1 MTTKPKTRKAP
12 AAAIGIN
19 PKLSALAAKI
29 DDAKARFS
37 DLSASADRDRA
48 FMEIL
53 VAEAKLDRIA
63 AVNLDELRLKA
74 RHRWGFPWPAFCCPD
89 GLPLSYAYPPNL
101 GPAPRRA
108 AEQGKRGEERGTA

>member
-1 MTTKPKTRKAP
+1 MTTKPKTRNAP

-37 DLSASADRDRA
+37 DLSASADRDSA
-48 FMEIL
+48 FL
-53 VAEAKLDRIA
+53 NRIA